1 MDSEQPNCS
10 CERMKRCFEKGRV
23 IQISEEIETEF
34 YPSRIGPGLYQIA
47 EVSQNSQSSTL
58 CHLNKVSKNG
68 KQYKFRAVYP
78 AAALGFLLQEGQARL
93 IEDE

>member
-1 MDSEQPNCS
+1 
-10 CERMKRCFEKGRV
+10 MKRCVEKGRV
-23 IQISEEIETEF
+23 IQISEEIETES
-34 YPSRIGPGLYQIA
+34 YPPRIGPGLYRVTEI
-47 EVSQNSQSSTL
+47 SRNSQSSTL

-78 AAALGFLLQEGQARL
+78 EAALGFLLQEGQARL